1 MTTQISDWS
10 DLDAVRND
18 LTADYELVTDLDQN
32 TSGYSGIGDDFEPIG
47 DDPFNGPAFEGR
59 FDGGGHVIRDLV
71 IDQPTGAVG
80 LFNLDGA
87 ASGETIVDL
96 GVIGAAVTLDGYN
109 GGVLVGTDGFSD
121 AVIRNCIVSGA
132 VEGTSDYV
140 GGLGGYLSGATV
152 ERCIAAVDVTASGSG
167 APAGG
172 FASSNDGGT
181 IRECFAVGSSTD
193 GGFLGNFSGSEIDCY
208 FDADAAGTSSTAG
221 DAVGLSTAAMTGDA
235 ALDNLEGFDFISE
248 WSPAIGGHN
257 AGSDGYPI
265 PRTLPVAVGDAYQS
279 ASVTSLAT
287 RLGTLSASVSSS
299 SPPVSLSW
307 PNRSHPSDQRLYRAA
322 ASSPTWPADYTA
334 VATLADSAD
343 TTSDAAL
350 VDGGTYSYRV
360 AAVDAAGD
368 PITETS
374 TDAVTLAA
382 PLEAL
387 SVAAA
392 DADGP
397 GVEATWT
404 RNWSTLD
411 TIDVYRAPGE
421 TATWPDDFAEVLS
434 VDGAATSALD
444 GTVATE
450 TDYVYRVTGTVD
462 GVGDSTPTDPA
473 TITTPAIGPFEIAI
487 VSTNSP
493 VGVGDTLAVDVEI
506 TNTGPYSGDT
516 DVAVDLTE
524 Q

>member
-1 MTTQISDWS
+1 MTIQISDWT

-18 LTADYELVTDLDQN
+18 LTADYELVNDLDQN
-32 TSGYSGIGDDFEPIG
+32 TAGYSGIGDAFDPIG
-47 DDPFNGPAFEGR
+47 DDPFDGPAFEGR
-59 FDGGGHVIRDLV
+59 FDGGGHAIRDLV
-71 IDQPTGAVG
+71 INQPTGAVG
-80 LFNLDGA
+80 LFNLDLG

-96 GVIGAAVTLDGYN
+96 AVLDADVTLDGYN

-132 VEGTSDYV
+132 VEGMSDHV

-181 IRECFAVGSSTD
+181 IRECFAVGASND
-193 GGFLGNFSGSEIDCY
+193 QGFVGNFTGTETDCY
-208 FDADAAGTSSTAG
+208 WDVDASGTTTTNG

-235 ALDNLEGFDFISE
+235 ALDNLAGFDFIAE

-265 PRTLPVAVGDAYQS
+265 PRTLPVAVGDAYQA
-279 ASVTSLAT
+279 ASVNSLAT
-287 RLGTLSASVSSS
+287 RLGTLSASVSASA
-299 SPPVSLSW
+299 PPVSLSW
-307 PNRSHPSDQRLYRAA
+307 TNRSHPSDQRLYRAA
-322 ASSPTWPADYTA
+322 GTAPAWPDDYTA
-334 VATLADSAD
+334 VAELADSAASA
-343 TTSDAAL
+343 SDAAL
-350 VDGGTYSYRV
+350 VDGGQYTYRV
-360 AAVDAAGD
+360 AAVDAGGA

-374 TDAVTLAA
+374 TDAVTLSA

-397 GVEATWT
+397 GVEATWAV
-404 RNWSTLD
+404 NWPTLD
-411 TIDVYRAPGE
+411 AIDVYRAPGE
-421 TATWPDDFAEVLS
+421 TATWPDDFTAIQS
-434 VDGAATSALD
+434 VDGDVTSALD

-450 TDYVYRVTGTVD
+450 TDYVYRVAGTVD
-462 GVGDSTPTDPA
+462 GVGDSEPTAPA
-473 TITTPAIGPFEIAI
+473 TITTPALGPFEVAI
-487 VSTNSP
+487 VDTNAP
-493 VGVGDTLAVDVEI
+493 VGVGESLSITVEI
-506 TNTGPYSGDT
+506 TNSGPYSGDT